1 MSPRVFFDTNIIV
14 YLYTLERTKSERALE
29 LVSEGG
35 IVSVQVLN
43 EFISVAR
50 KKLKLGWNDIEA
62 GLTAIREEC
71 DVIPLD
77 LAIHQQAL
85 ELCQES
91 NLSIY
96 DGLIVAAALTA
107 GCDTLYSEDMNHGQ
121 KIGSLTIINP
131 FRPA

>member
-1 MSPRVFFDTNIIV
+1 VNRRVFFDTNIVV
-14 YLYTLERTKSERALE
+14 YLYTLEQAKSERALE

-50 KKLKLGWNDIEA
+50 KKLKLGWSDIEA
-62 GLTAIREEC
+62 GLSAIRAEC
-71 DVIPLD
+71 DILPLD
-77 LAIHQQAL
+77 IAIHQQAL
-85 ELCQES
+85 ELCQET

-121 KIGSLTIINP
+121 RIGSLHIINP
-131 FRPA
+131 FRLA

>member
-1 MSPRVFFDTNIIV
+1 MRKVFFDTNVFV
-14 YLYTLERTKSERALE
+14 YLFVGDPIKADIAEALIRH
-29 LVSEGG
+29 GG
-35 IVSVQVLN
+35 IISVQVLN
-43 EFISVAR
+43 EFISVTR
-50 KKLKLGWNDIEA
+50 GKYRFSWDKVEES
-62 GLTAIREEC
+62 LTAIREEC

-85 ELCQES
+85 QLCQET

-107 GCDTLYSEDMNHGQ
+107 GCDTLYSEDMNHRQ

>member
-1 MSPRVFFDTNIIV
+1 MRKVFFDTNVFV
-14 YLYTLERTKSERALE
+14 YLFVGDPIKADIAEALIQH
-29 LVSEGG
+29 GG
-35 IVSVQVLN
+35 IISVQVLN
-43 EFISVAR
+43 EFISVTR
-50 KKLKLGWNDIEA
+50 GKYRFSWDKVEES
-62 GLTAIREEC
+62 LTAIRDEC

-85 ELCQES
+85 ELCQET

-107 GCDTLYSEDMNHGQ
+107 GCDTLYSEDMNHGHG
-121 KIGSLTIINP
+121 IGSLKIINP

>member
-1 MSPRVFFDTNIIV
+1 MSHRAFFDTNIIV
-14 YLYTLERTKSERALE
+14 YLYTLEKAKSERALE
-29 LVSEGG
+29 LVSDGG

-50 KKLKLGWNDIEA
+50 KKLKLSWNDIES
-62 GLTAIREEC
+62 GLTAIRDEC

-85 ELCQES
+85 ELCQET

-121 KIGSLTIINP
+121 RIGSLKIINP

>member
-1 MSPRVFFDTNIIV
+1 MRKVFFDTNVFV
-14 YLYTLERTKSERALE
+14 YLFVGDPIKADIAEALIQH
-29 LVSEGG
+29 GG
-35 IVSVQVLN
+35 IISVQVLN
-43 EFISVAR
+43 EFISVTR
-50 KKLKLGWNDIEA
+50 GKYRFSWDKVEES
-62 GLTAIREEC
+62 LTAIRDEC

-85 ELCQES
+85 ELCQET

-121 KIGSLTIINP
+121 KIGSLKIINP

>member
-1 MSPRVFFDTNIIV
+1 MRKVFFDTNVFV
-14 YLYTLERTKSERALE
+14 YLFVGDPIKADIAEALIQH
-29 LVSEGG
+29 GG
-35 IVSVQVLN
+35 IISVQVLN
-43 EFISVAR
+43 EFISVTR
-50 KKLKLGWNDIEA
+50 GKYRFSWDKVEES
-62 GLTAIREEC
+62 LTAIRDEC

-85 ELCQES
+85 ELCQET

-121 KIGSLTIINP
+121 RIGSLKIINP